1 MAIGPGI
8 AGLDMENPGSA
19 EWQKQRYLREV
30 HAIREVK
37 KIDLV
42 EQILNDG
49 TNKNLAQLAIIPGK
63 TEYF

>member
-1 MAIGPGI
+1 LRKKLRVDRVKKMAIGPGI

-30 HAIREVK
+30 QAIREVK

-42 EQILNDG
+42 E
-49 TNKNLAQLAIIPGK
+49 
-63 TEYF
+63 